1 MGQRRMKFLMRLV
14 AIHASHGARFVRAAS
29 PEKLVSARVAL
40 QAGEIFLGYCVLG
53 IFSKSDRNRI
63 LGTTCLDV
71 CAARAVT
78 RFATMSLVRRVR
90 MRHRFAHGCSVET
103 SALILVTGDTR
114 FATDIIAIGF
124 GVSALNLL
132 CG

>member
-1 MGQRRMKFLMRLV
+1 MKFLMRLV

-40 QAGEIFLGYCVLG
+40 QAGEIFLGYSVLG
-53 IFSKSDRNRI
+53 IFSKSDRNRV

-71 CAARAVT
+71 CATRAVT
-78 RFATMSLVRRVR
+78 RFATASLVRRVR
-90 MRHRFAHGCSVET
+90 MRHRFSHCCSVKA
-103 SALILVTGDTR
+103 SALILVTGNTGI
-114 FATDIIAIGF
+114 ATDIIPIAF
-124 GVSALNLL
+124 VVSVLNLL